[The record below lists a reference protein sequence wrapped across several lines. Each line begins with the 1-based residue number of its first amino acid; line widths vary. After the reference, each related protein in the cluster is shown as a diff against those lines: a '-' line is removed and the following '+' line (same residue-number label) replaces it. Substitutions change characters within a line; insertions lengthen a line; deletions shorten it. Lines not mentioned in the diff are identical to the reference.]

1 MLPSVAHQPLQFLP
15 HRHTQSLYSPDISY
29 DLHGHNIHTFQDDL
43 QLSQYGQSSLLRGSR
58 THFSRPIQRPDI
70 HRLPDGRLH
79 GTSASLEHTLRRKT
93 PNGTLAAGYDATPG
107 DKSIQQPATKHI
119 LVSSLDNSQI
129 LPQSGLSLDPLQHFK
144 PVEPLPLSQHQNFPP
159 AFKQDANRINTV
171 HNGIPQELPNTNWI
185 GSLNHPQSSIDSV
198 LNQTDGLSA
207 GQRYN
212 YWQNLPTVPT
222 VLASS
227 FQPGLGVPDSAAATQ
242 YGQYWPAGPYM
253 PPYRPSAFGETR
265 YQSTPSIG
273 QHSLHNNNRFADPQ
287 SLFNRQSL
295 PPSEL
300 LAPGFSWN
308 PLPAQSSINGH
319 QQQQVYAHDLSRPQQ
334 HYAPSHIPQKA
345 PDQIWDQHQLQY
357 GPSLPANHD
366 VHPLDSVDPLRWQQ
380 PAYSSLPSST
390 PETARSPRNSEFKEK
405 TLSWAHSVYVD
416 LLASLHNARKK
427 ASQGGIDAHSREAL
441 KPSIYPKPPRQPM
454 SDFSHL
460 HNMARKPR
468 NHDPHV
474 QPISMHPQRSHS
486 MHLDPSMGGFF
497 DAKRHPAHRPFPSI
511 DGSAQHNQLR
521 HVNQPFDQRMSTD
534 MSMNGY
540 RTIRRSHGASM
551 SRLFSPTHEAM
562 SISEKAVSALE
573 MLATLCK
580 ESGWTWVDGMLV
592 GGCLAY
598 GLGDY
603 NRAMRWYNRVIN
615 QDASHVEAISNLAA
629 SLLALERR
637 EEALQQWLRA
647 IKLRPSYFDAVEHL
661 IGLLCSS
668 QRGKEAVNIVQ
679 YVENALRLPPSGDYF
694 KSNRGCDHSD
704 TESEDRES
712 SVSTIESADKMA
724 FDYADSV
731 QSPLAFTRRGS
742 DQSTP
747 GFGSSGYA
755 IPGADNGRI
764 LGLIHAKGNMLYA
777 LGDNAAAAGAFE
789 EAILISTSKRRG
801 MKSLIRHILSSFG
814 DEDRHGLPTTR
825 QYDSKET
832 VLLFPDK
839 ALQTA
844 KLVFHPHGTLPGLQ
858 YLPEGLAKR
867 AAISTT
873 SNSLLSL
880 AKIYQDG
887 MSSASPNG
895 TLRSTPGVRDI
906 LALYYLSLS
915 LQPSPSTAN
924 NVGILLAG
932 IQGTAAKSIRTAGE
946 YQIPEIPGVSPGSG
960 IALALAYYNYGL
972 TLDSRHAH
980 LYTNLGSLLKDIGQL
995 PAAIKMYEQAVQC
1008 DSKFDIALANLA
1020 NAVKDS
1026 GRINDAIG
1034 YYRRAVNANPDFAEA
1049 VCGLANA
1056 LNSVCNWGGRGGI
1069 SPRRGIRDL
1078 WHVDDQGRLRDAKE
1092 MAVDTGW
1099 IKRVVDI
1106 VDKQLKDGELWGC
1119 GTLQNLTPDQLCSA
1133 LMSPSSN
1140 SRDAMSRRKTLN
1152 SILRSWSGKKW
1163 EGSRTVRLIERMVK
1177 YIGWQWYQDRYV
1189 HHREY
1194 PASRY
1199 SRPHFP
1205 GALAPPSAPTV
1216 LPFHTFTCPLSAKQI
1231 RHISQRNGLR
1241 ISCSTLRSPW
1251 LPATVYQP
1259 PPPPNPQIIVGYVS
1273 SDFNN
1278 HPLAH
1283 LMQSVFGLHNPSR
1296 VKAICYATSASDN
1309 SIHRQQIQREAPVFR
1324 DVSSWSVDRL
1334 VDQIVRDGVHILVNL
1349 NGYTRGARNEV
1360 FAARPAPIHMSF
1372 MGFAGSLGAEW
1383 SDYILADE
1391 LSIPPST
1398 LAPRGQTPRIE
1409 DRLYDADHN
1418 EEADDWI
1425 YNEKIVYT
1433 KHTFFCCDHRQSA
1446 PDARGPRLT
1455 WEEEQANRWKMRKE
1469 LFPDLKDD
1477 TVILGNFNQLYKIEP
1492 TTFRTWLRIL
1502 AGIPNAILWL
1512 LRFPDVGE
1520 QNLRQTA
1527 KAWAGEATASRII
1540 FTDVAPKH
1548 AHISRARICDLFLDT
1563 PECNAHT
1570 TAADV
1575 LWSGT
1580 PLLTFPRYKYK
1591 MCSRMASS
1599 ILTSALPQTEDGK
1612 QAARQLISSSEAE
1625 YEQTAI
1631 ELGLGMKYEL
1641 GNNQGRASGRLFEL
1655 RKMLYLNRW
1664 ESKLFDT
1671 RRWVNDLE
1679 EAYEKVWANWVQGEE
1694 KDIWL

>member
-15 HRHTQSLYSPDISY
+15 HRHTQSVYSANTPY
-29 DLHGHNIHTFQDDL
+29 ELHGQGIHSFQDDF
-43 QLSQYGQSSLLRGSR
+43 QISQYANHGPSSLIRGSR
-58 THFSRPIQRPDI
+58 THCPRPIQRPEI
-70 HRLPDGRLH
+70 HSLSDGRLP
-79 GTSASLEHTLRRKT
+79 GSSASQENTLRRKT

-107 DKSIQQPATKHI
+107 DRSIQQPATKHI

-129 LPQSGLSLDPLQHFK
+129 MPQPGLSLDPLQQFK
-144 PVEPLPLSQHQNFPP
+144 TVEPLPLSQHQNFPP

-171 HNGIPQELPNTNWI
+171 HNGIPQDFPNTNWI
-185 GSLNHPQSSIDSV
+185 RSLNPPQGGIDSV
-198 LNQTDGLSA
+198 LNQASSLST

-227 FQPGLGVPDSAAATQ
+227 FQPGLGSPESAATAQ
-242 YGQYWPAGPYM
+242 YGQYWPDGPYM
-253 PPYRPSAFGETR
+253 PPYRPATFGDTR
-265 YQSTPSIG
+265 YQSTPSLG
-273 QHSLHNNNRFADPQ
+273 QHSLPTNNRLADAQ

-295 PPSEL
+295 PPSEF

-308 PLPAQSSINGH
+308 PLPAQSAINA
-319 QQQQVYAHDLSRPQQ
+319 QQQHQVYAHDLSRPQQ

-345 PDQIWDQHQLQY
+345 PDQIWDQPQLQY
-357 GPSLPANHD
+357 GPSLPSKHD
-366 VHPLDSVDPLRWQQ
+366 VHHLDSVDSLRWQQ
-380 PAYSSLPSST
+380 TSRNGLHPSTSNV
-390 PETARSPRNSEFKEK
+390 ARSPRNPEFKEK

-427 ASQGGIDAHSREAL
+427 ASQGADSQSREPL
-441 KPSIYPKPPRQPM
+441 KPSIYPKPPRQPA
-454 SDFSHL
+454 SDFSHSE
-460 HNMARKPR
+460 NMARKPKSR
-468 NHDPHV
+468 DPQV
-474 QPISMHPQRSHS
+474 QAMNMHPQRSHS
-486 MHLDPSMGGFF
+486 IHLDQSVGGFF
-497 DAKRHPAHRPFPSI
+497 DTKRHPAHRQFPSI
-511 DGSAQHNQLR
+511 DDSAQLR
-521 HVNQPFDQRMSTD
+521 HLNQPFDHGMSSD

-551 SRLFSPTHEAM
+551 SRMFSPAHEAM

-573 MLATLCK
+573 MLGSLCK
-580 ESGWTWVDGMLV
+580 ESGWTWIDGMLI

-603 NRAMRWYNRVIN
+603 NRALRWYNRVIN
-615 QDASHVEAISNLAA
+615 QDSTHVEAISNLAA

-637 EEALQQWLRA
+637 EEALQHWLRA
-647 IKLRPSYFDAVEHL
+647 IKLRPCYFDAVEHL

-679 YVENALRLPPSGDYF
+679 YVENSLRLPPSGDYF
-694 KSNRGCDHSD
+694 KSNRACDQSD

-712 SVSTIESADKMA
+712 SVSTTESADKMA
-724 FDYADSV
+724 FDYTDSI
-731 QSPLAFTRRGS
+731 QSPLAFARRGS

-777 LGDNAAAAGAFE
+777 LGDNVAAAGAFE
-789 EAILISTSKRRG
+789 EAILISTGKRRG
-801 MKSLIRHILSSFG
+801 MKSLIRYILSAFADDNRRG
-814 DEDRHGLPTTR
+814 IPTCR
-825 QYDSKET
+825 PYDPKET

-844 KLVFHPHGTLPGLQ
+844 KLVFHPHGILPGLQ
-858 YLPEGLAKR
+858 FLPDGLAKR

-887 MSSASPNG
+887 MASTSSNG

-932 IQGTAAKSIRTAGE
+932 IQGTSAKSVRTAGE
-946 YQIPEIPGVSPGSG
+946 YQIPDIPGVTPGSG

-995 PAAIKMYEQAVQC
+995 SVAIKMYELAVQC
-1008 DSKFDIALANLA
+1008 DNKFDIALANLA

-1069 SPRRGIRDL
+1069 SPGRGIRDL

-1092 MAVDTGW
+1092 VTSDTGW

-1140 SRDAMSRRKTLN
+1140 TTDAMSRRTALN
-1152 SILRSWSGKKW
+1152 SLLRSWSGKRW

-1189 HHREY
+1189 HRREY

-1199 SRPHFP
+1199 ARPNFP
-1205 GALAPPSAPTV
+1205 GALTPPSAPTV

-1251 LPATVYQP
+1251 LPATVYP
-1259 PPPPNPQIIVGYVS
+1259 PPAPPNPQIIIGYVS

-1296 VKAICYATSASDN
+1296 VKAICYATTASDN

-1398 LAPRGQTPRIE
+1398 LAPRGQSARIE
-1409 DRLYDADHN
+1409 DRLYDVDHN
-1418 EEADDWI
+1418 EDADDWI

-1446 PDARGPRLT
+1446 PDARAPRLT

-1520 QNLRQTA
+1520 HNLRQTA
-1527 KAWAGEATASRII
+1527 KAWAGEATASRIV

-1548 AHISRARICDLFLDT
+1548 THISRARICDLFLDT

-1612 QAARQLISSSEAE
+1612 QAARQLISSDEVE
-1625 YEQTAI
+1625 YEKTAI

-1641 GNNQGRASGRLFEL
+1641 GNNQGSARGRLFEL